1 MAEERD
7 AVAGEQGDRAGDD
20 PVVGAT
26 ASEEPVGD
34 PTEILEFW
42 ERARF
47 RAKVS
52 RLPEVTGPGVAG
64 SLVPQ
69 AWSFGD
75 SPVLADALVG
85 LVLRGHKTATSA
97 ALVEYEA
104 TGEPVPRRGDLS
116 IVLDGDGHPA
126 ALVRTTAVRRSR
138 FADVDAE
145 HAAAEGEDD
154 GSLESW
160 RREHERYWRRV
171 LPGLGAEISD
181 DTEIVLERFELLYP
195 RSTDR

>member
-1 MAEERD
+1 MADERD
-7 AVAGEQGDRAGDD
+7 EQGDDGSVGDLA
-20 PVVGAT
+20 AT
-26 ASEEPVGD
+26 EGPVGD
-34 PTEILEFW
+34 PTGILEFW

-75 SPVLADALVG
+75 SPILADALVA
-85 LVLRGHKTATSA
+85 LVLQGRKTATSA

-104 TGEPVPRRGDLS
+104 ADEPVPRRGDLS
-116 IVLDGDGHPA
+116 IVLDGAGRPA
-126 ALVRTTAVRRSR
+126 ALVRTTAVRRAR
-138 FADVDAE
+138 FADVDDE

-154 GSLESW
+154 GTLESW

-171 LPGLGAEISD
+171 LPGLGAELSD
-181 DTEIVLERFELLYP
+181 DTELVLETFELLYP

>member
-1 MAEERD
+1 MVQEPGERAD
-7 AVAGEQGDRAGDD
+7 GRAVGDP
-20 PVVGAT
+20 PVA
-26 ASEEPVGD
+26 EEPVGD
-34 PTEILEFW
+34 PTGILEFW

-75 SPVLADALVG
+75 SPATADALAA
-85 LVLRGHKTATSA
+85 LVLQGRMTATSA

-104 TGEPVPRRGDLS
+104 SGEPVPRRGDLS
-116 IVLDGDGHPA
+116 IVLDGEGRPV
-126 ALVRTTAVRRSR
+126 ALVRTAAVRRTR

-145 HAAAEGEDD
+145 HAAAESEDD
-154 GSLESW
+154 GTLASW
-160 RREHERYWRRV
+160 RAEHERYWRRV
-171 LPGLGAEISD
+171 LPGLGAELSD
-181 DTEIVLERFELLYP
+181 DTELVLEAFELLYP
-195 RSTDR
+195 RPTDR

>member
-1 MAEERD
+1 MADERD
-7 AVAGEQGDRAGDD
+7 EQVDDGSVGDL
-20 PVVGAT
+20 PAT
-26 ASEEPVGD
+26 EEPVGD
-34 PTEILEFW
+34 PTGILEFW

-75 SPVLADALVG
+75 SPALADELVG
-85 LVLRGHKTATSA
+85 LVLHGRKTATSA

-116 IVLDGDGHPA
+116 IVLDGEGRPA
-126 ALVRTTAVRRSR
+126 ALVRTTAVRRAR

-154 GSLESW
+154 MTLASW

-171 LPGLGAEISD
+171 LPGLGAELSD
-181 DTEIVLERFELLYP
+181 DTELVLETFELLYP

>member
-1 MAEERD
+1 MAEESD
-7 AVAGEQGDRAGDD
+7 GQVGDGTVGDL
-20 PVVGAT
+20 PAT
-26 ASEEPVGD
+26 EGSVGD

-42 ERARF
+42 QRARF

-52 RLPEVTGPGVAG
+52 RLPEVTGPGIAG

-75 SPVLADALVG
+75 SPALADELVG
-85 LVLRGHKTATSA
+85 LVLQGRKTATSA

-104 TGEPVPRRGDLS
+104 TEEPVPRPGDLS
-116 IVLDGDGHPA
+116 IVLDGEGHPA
-126 ALVRTTAVRRSR
+126 ALVRTTAVRRER

-154 GSLESW
+154 RTLASW

-171 LPGLGAEISD
+171 LPGLGAELSD
-181 DTEIVLERFELLYP
+181 DTELVLETFELLYP

>member
-1 MAEERD
+1 MAQEHD
-7 AVAGEQGDRAGDD
+7 EQVGDGSVSDPSRAG
-20 PVVGAT
+20 
-26 ASEEPVGD
+26 EPVGGDPGGD
-34 PTEILEFW
+34 PTGLLEFW

-47 RAKVS
+47 RAKVA

-75 SPVLADALVG
+75 SPALADELVG
-85 LVLRGHKTATSA
+85 LVLQGRKTATSA

-116 IVLDGDGHPA
+116 IVLDGEGRPA
-126 ALVRTTAVRRSR
+126 ALVRTTAVRRAR

-154 GSLESW
+154 GTLAAW

-171 LPGLGAEISD
+171 LPGLGAELTD
-181 DTEIVLERFELLYP
+181 DTELVLETFELLYP